1 MRQHRWDE
9 NIGRLHTTEIIQN
22 LENELHE
29 VGVRLTEKQQDTL
42 MRLIVQYH
50 KWKPLVCLRGWK
62 SNELADMHG
71 NSGRSKHLVWS
82 GPSGRPL
89 LTEQWTRVISVRKIQ
104 ELGWKVME

>member
-29 VGVRLTEKQQDTL
+29 VGVRLTEKQQDML
-42 MRLIVQYH
+42 MQLIVQYH
-50 KWKPLVCLRGWK
+50 TGSRLWCLRGWK
-62 SNELADMHG
+62 PNELADMHG
-71 NSGRSKHLVWS
+71 NSDVPRISF
-82 GPSGRPL
+82 GPGL
-89 LTEQWTRVISVRKIQ
+89 QQAFADGIMDKGDLVRKIQ